1 MCKLPRALGSSGII
15 IVATISV
22 KYGVLMVCDY
32 MVFGTWTYIN
42 KRDIDSLLTDML
54 KSSEAKS
61 TLGEYLFSV

>member
-1 MCKLPRALGSSGII
+1 MCKLPRALDSSGII